1 MSGIEGEEEYG
12 TWNWDASERSDSG
25 FDEDLAGSTS
35 SFGSMMRQA
44 GGTNSGVDSAGDL
57 TGRWHGGL
65 KASTPD
71 GSGGGAGATWGGC
84 RNFETWLTNPSFAI
98 ACPEPSRLRITL
110 ACTFSNNSGASGRPP
125 AIGLY
130 VLAGDEDTAVRRGSF
145 VLAKSGFSRV
155 GVLVWEVDV
164 PAALVPWVLVA
175 CTYSPKV
182 AGSFRVSVERQE
194 VDD

>member
-1 MSGIEGEEEYG
+1 MFVGGGNTFRLLSCLYADGVMPLIQQRVNDGSLKYIG
-12 TWNWDASERSDSG
+12 SS
-25 FDEDLAGSTS
+25 AGSN
-35 SFGSMMRQA
+35 
-44 GGTNSGVDSAGDL
+44 NSGAGSSAG
-57 TGRWHGGL
+57 
-65 KASTPD
+65 SSI
-71 GSGGGAGATWGGC
+71 GSSAG
-84 RNFETWLTNPSFAI
+84 
-98 ACPEPSRLRITL
+98 
-110 ACTFSNNSGASGRPP
+110 SNNSGASGRPP

>member
-1 MSGIEGEEEYG
+1 M
-12 TWNWDASERSDSG
+12 NPQCHLDRPAA
-25 FDEDLAGSTS
+25 AG
-35 SFGSMMRQA
+35 
-44 GGTNSGVDSAGDL
+44 VV
-57 TGRWHGGL
+57 
-65 KASTPD
+65 
-71 GSGGGAGATWGGC
+71 
-84 RNFETWLTNPSFAI
+84 
-98 ACPEPSRLRITL
+98 PSRQRL
-110 ACTFSNNSGASGRPP
+110 ASGRPP